1 MYEIDRRRNPEKYFM
16 IFFTRYGGKKGKPL
30 IFRDSMRYVYL
41 KMRNIIVVSQ
51 ECGAG
56 ILYRLLHTW

>member
-41 KMRNIIVVSQ
+41 KMRNIIVGSQ
-51 ECGAG
+51 GRRG